1 MRTYTTLDRAEVDSE
16 RNLLLLSSSDSASWP
31 ASVAMRREGEYLAMS
46 YFLGPAEI
54 ALRLKLADVTRAL
67 SHLQPADGQQT
78 PRQVGGGQASLQVI
92 GQGDISFLVKGRAR
106 LLKPQLDGAAP
117 YVIQLWEME
126 VVGAKD
132 QSWPG
137 VSTSALAYE
146 WPAAQREAMLRMEQA
161 VYQEMRDAK

>member
-1 MRTYTTLDRAEVDSE
+1 MIGNITPQMPEKLVAYLRPGAPG
-16 RNLLLLSSSDSASWP
+16 LLLTSGADDYATSAFTWIVALD
-31 ASVAMRREGEYLAMS
+31 ASRVRFAVDEGGSTLAN
-46 YFLGPAEI
+46 
-54 ALRLKLADVTRAL
+54 
-67 SHLQPADGQQT
+67 LQ
-78 PRQVGGGQASLQVI
+78 RGGQASLQVI

>member
-1 MRTYTTLDRAEVDSE
+1 MIGNITPQMPEKLVACLRPGAPG
-16 RNLLLLSSSDSASWP
+16 LLLTSGADDYATSAFTWIVALD
-31 ASVAMRREGEYLAMS
+31 ASRVRFAVDEGGSTLAN
-46 YFLGPAEI
+46 
-54 ALRLKLADVTRAL
+54 
-67 SHLQPADGQQT
+67 LQ
-78 PRQVGGGQASLQVI
+78 RGGQASLQVI

-132 QSWPG
+132 ESWPG

>member
-1 MRTYTTLDRAEVDSE
+1 MIGNITPQMPEKLVACLRPGAPG
-16 RNLLLLSSSDSASWP
+16 LLLTSGADDYATSAFTWIVALD
-31 ASVAMRREGEYLAMS
+31 ASRVRFAVDEGGSTLANLERS
-46 YFLGPAEI
+46 
-54 ALRLKLADVTRAL
+54 
-67 SHLQPADGQQT
+67 
-78 PRQVGGGQASLQVI
+78 GQASLQVI

>member
-1 MRTYTTLDRAEVDSE
+1 MIGNITPQMPEKLVACLRPGAPG
-16 RNLLLLSSSDSASWP
+16 LLLTSGADDYATSAFTWIVALD
-31 ASVAMRREGEYLAMS
+31 ASRVRFAVDEGGSTLAN
-46 YFLGPAEI
+46 
-54 ALRLKLADVTRAL
+54 
-67 SHLQPADGQQT
+67 LQ
-78 PRQVGGGQASLQVI
+78 RGGQASLQVI

-126 VVGAKD
+126 VVCAKD

>member
-1 MRTYTTLDRAEVDSE
+1 MIGNITPQMPEKLVACLRPGAPG
-16 RNLLLLSSSDSASWP
+16 LLLTSGADDYATSAFTWIVALD
-31 ASVAMRREGEYLAMS
+31 ASRVRFDVDEGGSTLAN
-46 YFLGPAEI
+46 
-54 ALRLKLADVTRAL
+54 
-67 SHLQPADGQQT
+67 LQ
-78 PRQVGGGQASLQVI
+78 RGGQASLQVI

>member
-1 MRTYTTLDRAEVDSE
+1 MNITPHMPEKLAAYLRPGAPG
-16 RNLLLLSSSDSASWP
+16 LLLTS
-31 ASVAMRREGEYLAMS
+31 G
-46 YFLGPAEI
+46 
-54 ALRLKLADVTRAL
+54 
-67 SHLQPADGQQT
+67 ADGYATSAFTWIVALDAGRVRFAVDEGGSTLANLQ
-78 PRQVGGGQASLQVI
+78 RGGQASLQVI